1 MYFNPIFVSPS
12 NHKYDTQ
19 DYDHVDPHLGKI
31 VVDGG
36 ETVPDYATDNK
47 KASKY
52 KTRTTNLGNLEASN
66 QLFIELVEK
75 AHEHGIKIII
85 DGVLNH
91 CGSFNKWLDREELY
105 KGNSDYETGAYQS
118 KESPYNSYFK
128 FSTDSWA

>member
-1 MYFNPIFVSPS
+1 MKDWNENPAVDGTRQFYGGDLQGVIDKLDYLEKLGIDVIYFNPIFVSPS

-52 KTRTTNLGNLEASN
+52 KTRTTNLGR
-66 QLFIELVEK
+66 QVI
-75 AHEHGIKIII
+75 
-85 DGVLNH
+85 
-91 CGSFNKWLDREELY
+91 
-105 KGNSDYETGAYQS
+105 
-118 KESPYNSYFK
+118 SYL
-128 FSTDSWA
+128 